1 MKKALFYEKLPDSV
15 VHCRL
20 CRHNCTIRPGRRG
33 ICNVRMNI
41 DGDLFSLN
49 YGKIVAANIDP
60 IEKKPL
66 YHFLPG
72 TSSYSIAAPG
82 CNLHCRQ
89 CQNYSISQ
97 VSPDD
102 QLDLPVMSPEEIVRN
117 AVNSH
122 CASISYTYTEPTIFY
137 EFAFDTAVLAKT
149 AGLKNVFVTNG
160 YIEQEPLERIAPYLD
175 AANID
180 LKGFSADTYRSL
192 FGARLEGVLESIIN
206 YRKLGIWLEITTL
219 VIPGINDSDSE
230 LAQIAQFIAE
240 NVGADTPWHISRFH
254 PAYKMSDLPPT
265 LVAKVLRGVEIGQT
279 AGLKFVYPGNIPNY
293 SPR

>member
-1 MKKALFYEKLPDSV
+1 MQKALFYEKLPDSAV
-15 VHCRL
+15 RCRL
-20 CRHNCTIRPGRRG
+20 CRHHCTIAPGRRG
-33 ICNVRMNI
+33 ICNVRLNI

-72 TSSYSIAAPG
+72 SRSYSIAAPG
-82 CNLHCRQ
+82 CNLHCSQ

-97 VSPDD
+97 VPPDAD
-102 QLDLPVMSPEEIVRN
+102 LDLPVKTSEEIVRY
-117 AVNSH
+117 AVQTH
-122 CASISYTYTEPTIFY
+122 CASISYTYTEPTMFY

-160 YIEQEPLERIAPYLD
+160 YIEQEPLASIAPYLD

-180 LKGFSADTYRSL
+180 LKGFSTDTYRSV

-206 YRKLGIWLEITTL
+206 FRKLGIWIEITTL
-219 VIPGINDSDSE
+219 VIPGINDSDRE
-230 LAQIAQFIAE
+230 LDQIAHFIAE
-240 NVGADTPWHISRFH
+240 SIGSHTPWHISRFH
-254 PAYKMSDLPPT
+254 PTYKMTDLPSTP
-265 LVAKVLRGVEIGQT
+265 VAKILRGVDIGLA
-279 AGLKFVYPGNIPNY
+279 AGLKFVYPGNLPT
-293 SPR
+293 

>member
-1 MKKALFYEKLPDSV
+1 MKKALFYANLANSV
-15 VHCRL
+15 VRCQL
-20 CRHNCTIRPGRRG
+20 CRHHCSIQPGRRG

-41 DGDLFSLN
+41 DGDLYSLN

-72 TSSYSIAAPG
+72 TRSYSIAAPG
-82 CNLHCRQ
+82 CNLHCSQ

-97 VSPDD
+97 VPQDAH
-102 QLDLPVMSPEEIVRN
+102 LDLPVTTSEEIVRN
-117 AVNSH
+117 AVNTH

-137 EFAFDTAVLAKT
+137 EFALDTAILAKT

-180 LKGFSADTYRSL
+180 LKGFSADTYRTV
-192 FGARLEGVLESIIN
+192 FGASLEGVLESIIN
-206 YRKLGIWLEITTL
+206 FRKLDIWIEITTL

-230 LAQIAQFIAE
+230 LGQIAHFILE

-254 PAYKMSDLPPT
+254 PTYKMTDRPPT
-265 LVAKVLRGVEIGQT
+265 PVVKILRGVEIGRA
-279 AGLKFVYPGNIPNY
+279 AGLKFVYPGNIPT
-293 SPR
+293 